1 MDTVHVPCHVIS
13 MFEDLTK
20 QTVLIL
26 TYGPVSYDGL
36 ILCCRGM
43 LCTCREALGLLLR
56 REKDPTLDLYLFFL
70 VPDWPR
76 CLLARSVWRNNIPV
90 GSFRN

>member
-1 MDTVHVPCHVIS
+1 
-13 MFEDLTK
+13 
-20 QTVLIL
+20 
-26 TYGPVSYDGL
+26 
-36 ILCCRGM
+36 M
-43 LCTCREALGLLLR
+43 LCTCREALGLLLLR